1 MLALTTGVVWFAG
14 RALSPRAGL
23 IAGCVHATT
32 FWPLAYGTSALVD
45 GTLAALVAW
54 CVFLGARDHV
64 GDRSPTSW
72 AQALAFWVLL
82 ALAALAKGPIGLCL
96 ALPPVMAF
104 RWMHRGAGMRFFWRP
119 ATLVGLPLA
128 LGLSLAWPLAIL
140 QAHPEAMEIWTAQS
154 VGRFAERFGEQ
165 TRPWYY
171 YGYAIFG
178 LALPWL
184 PLALASTFRSP
195 ADETSKGTR
204 QVLWLWFGWAFLF
217 CSLSA
222 GKRAHYLL
230 PGLAPLSVLAA
241 IGILEWSRR
250 KPGRERR
257 IAPGFALA
265 ATALVGFMVGV
276 RAPLQT
282 RSAERAMIERHGG
295 PLAQFGSGDHW
306 AAFTAA
312 GKIEYVRTEEE
323 LRRRLEAGP
332 ATALVPAKSA
342 PGLAGRFDVEEIDRP
357 DPGRRPFGCATDP
370 DRFLLLRLS
379 LSAAT
384 AGREPDCGRVR

>member
-1 MLALTTGVVWFAG
+1 MNRPAGGAGDSAGRVFANLERRPSALPLLLSALSLACILAGNETLDGHEALVAETAREMVANGDWLVPTFLGEPRLLKPPLAYWTTAISIRLFGVSETAARLPSALAMLALTTGVVWFAG

-82 ALAALAKGPIGLCL
+82 ALAALAKGPIGPCL

-184 PLALASTFRSP
+184 PLALASTFRCP

-230 PGLAPLSVLAA
+230 PGLAPLSV
-241 IGILEWSRR
+241 
-250 KPGRERR
+250 
-257 IAPGFALA
+257 
-265 ATALVGFMVGV
+265 
-276 RAPLQT
+276 
-282 RSAERAMIERHGG
+282 
-295 PLAQFGSGDHW
+295 
-306 AAFTAA
+306 
-312 GKIEYVRTEEE
+312 
-323 LRRRLEAGP
+323 
-332 ATALVPAKSA
+332 
-342 PGLAGRFDVEEIDRP
+342 
-357 DPGRRPFGCATDP
+357 
-370 DRFLLLRLS
+370 
-379 LSAAT
+379 
-384 AGREPDCGRVR
+384 